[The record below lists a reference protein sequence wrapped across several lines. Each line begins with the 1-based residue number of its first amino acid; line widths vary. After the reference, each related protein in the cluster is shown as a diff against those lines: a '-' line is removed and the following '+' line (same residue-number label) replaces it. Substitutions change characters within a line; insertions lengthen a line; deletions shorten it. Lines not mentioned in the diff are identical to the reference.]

1 MKNTLAILA
10 CVLVLTG
17 CVQRGQAD
25 ERLARGCAAA
35 AEMFLDDGFRIKE
48 ITNKTFRD
56 DPDLGKGYRQV
67 TLSAVETDSWL
78 DVDKE
83 YRCIFVEEFG
93 FLNSTHT
100 ATIYQVK
107 VNGET
112 YGREGDQILGSFE
125 DQLRLTET
133 VEQAM
138 NGL

>member
-67 TLSAVETDSWL
+67 TLSAVETDRWL

>member
-35 AEMFLDDGFRIKE
+35 AELFLDEGFRIKE
-48 ITNKTFRD
+48 IRNKTFRD